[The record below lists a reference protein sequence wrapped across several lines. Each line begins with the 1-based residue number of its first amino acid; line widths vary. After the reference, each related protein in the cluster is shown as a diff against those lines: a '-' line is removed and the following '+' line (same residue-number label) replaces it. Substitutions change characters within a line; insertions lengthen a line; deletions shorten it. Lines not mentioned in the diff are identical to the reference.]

1 MPHPPVLGL
10 TGGGGGGW
18 GICLK
23 NSPPGVGQLY
33 NYVLHHYDIASLK
46 LAHAHTVSAFTC
58 CACVFVQAPKFN
70 MDERKRVLVQFG
82 DNCRCIVVPTTSET
96 TQSERKLLEEEIRNV
111 FSDLLAPRD
120 KIYLQV
126 KDEEWGGIFVDFF
139 EDDVV
144 HKSVFK
150 MVAIKPVQVCTS
162 VVNISCQ
169 FATMS
174 SLL

>member
-1 MPHPPVLGL
+1 MCIQSQPSRVVRA
-10 TGGGGGGW
+10 
-18 GICLK
+18 CLCK
-23 NSPPGVGQLY
+23 PQ
-33 NYVLHHYDIASLK
+33 
-46 LAHAHTVSAFTC
+46 
-58 CACVFVQAPKFN
+58 

-96 TQSERKLLEEEIRNV
+96 TQLEKKLLEEKICNM

-126 KDEEWGGIFVDFF
+126 KDEEWGGIFADVF
-139 EDDVV
+139 ENDVV

-150 MVAIKPVQVCTS
+150 MVAIKPVQVCTC

-169 FATMS
+169 FTTMS

>member
-10 TGGGGGGW
+10 TGGGGW

-70 MDERKRVLVQFG
+70 MDERKSSCPVWRQLSLH
-82 DNCRCIVVPTTSET
+82 CRANYIGNYAIGKET
-96 TQSERKLLEEEIRNV
+96 TR
-111 FSDLLAPRD
+111 
-120 KIYLQV
+120 
-126 KDEEWGGIFVDFF
+126 GGDTQR
-139 EDDVV
+139 
-144 HKSVFK
+144 
-150 MVAIKPVQVCTS
+150 VQ
-162 VVNISCQ
+162 
-169 FATMS
+169 
-174 SLL
+174 